1 MKSPLA
7 TILLLLIPFSQ
18 LFAQKEQTIFN
29 NIMKMPNDTIK
40 IDSLS
45 NWGTEIEF
53 KNSAVSL
60 RCQQE
65 ALKIAQKLRDKKRI
79 GNAYYLMGCE
89 EQILEK
95 YGESLQHLQ
104 QAYNFFEELE
114 MPEKLIKSTL
124 KMGQLFSSKLDPT
137 SSIGYYQKTLSLA
150 KQYNYEEY
158 QAYALTSI
166 ASIQGYELNDY
177 KSSLEN
183 YKKGNE
189 ICRKLGMEETL
200 QGSYMNM
207 AGIYKRLGQFDKSIK
222 ILEDVIIYFKKKNS
236 YDEYAQAM
244 AIGKI
249 SEVYYEKKEYGKA
262 EQKIKE
268 SLKLA
273 ENQDKSLKLRVDYT
287 DLLIK
292 IHDAQNNIPAAYQT
306 QKKWRVLYDTLT
318 NQNARKT
325 FATLQIQFETTQKES
340 QIKKLDEQN
349 HAQQTQLIWAISG
362 FTVLLISLIGGFYL
376 YQKLNQNKLKVEEQS
391 QQLTTLMKEL
401 HHRVKNNLAIVS
413 SLLSMQSNRLE
424 DKNAAK
430 AVKDGQMRVQAM
442 SLIHQRLYKTDNVS
456 TVNIKD
462 YFTELAESLMQA
474 YEFSPDDFD
483 LTIEVENPTLDVDLA
498 IPLGLIVNELVT
510 NSFKY
515 AYEGIEHPSLSIYFK
530 NDKDIT
536 LKIRDNGIG
545 IDEKLVSKKI
555 NSFGQKLIKGLS
567 KQIKGKYK
575 FENNQGTFFELR
587 IPKMVS

>member
-1 MKSPLA
+1 MK
-7 TILLLLIPFSQ
+7 LLLTIFLFLVIPFSQ
-18 LFAQKEQTIFN
+18 LFAQKEQATFD
-29 NIMKMPNDTIK
+29 NIIKMPNDTVK
-40 IDSLS
+40 VDSLS
-45 NWGTEIEF
+45 NLGANIEF
-53 KNSAVSL
+53 INSKVGL

-65 ALKIAQKLRDKKRI
+65 ALKIAQKLGDKKRI
-79 GNAYYLMGCE
+79 ANAYYLMGCE

-95 YGESLQHLQ
+95 YSESLQHLQ
-104 QAYNFFEELE
+104 IAYKIFEELK
-114 MPEKLIKSTL
+114 MYKKLIKSTL
-124 KMGQLFSSKLDPT
+124 KMGQLFSSKLDPN
-137 SSIGYYQKTLSLA
+137 SSIKYYQKTLFLA
-150 KQYNYEEY
+150 RKYNYEEY

-177 KSSLEN
+177 KNSLEN

-189 ICRKLGMEETL
+189 ISQKLGMEQNL
-200 QGSYMNM
+200 QSANLNM
-207 AGIYKRLGQFDKSIK
+207 AGIYKKIKQYDKALK
-222 ILEDVIIYFKKKNS
+222 MLERVLIYFKKKDS

-249 SEVYYEKKEYGKA
+249 SEVFYEQKKYAKA

-268 SLKLA
+268 SLNLA
-273 ENQDKSLKLRVDYT
+273 NQQNQSLEMRVDYT
-287 DLLIK
+287 DLLRK
-292 IHDAQNNIPAAYQT
+292 INEAQNNIPAAYET

-325 FATLQIQFETTQKES
+325 VATLQTQFETVQKET
-340 QIKKLDEQN
+340 QIKELDEQN

-362 FTVLLISLIGGFYL
+362 LTVLLISLIGGYYL

-391 QQLTTLMKEL
+391 QQLTTMMKEL

-430 AVKDGQMRVQAM
+430 AVREGQMRVQAM
-442 SLIHQRLYKTDNVS
+442 SLIHQRLYKTDDVS

-474 YEFSPDDFD
+474 YGYSSDDFE
-483 LTIEVENPTLDVDLA
+483 LNIEVKNPALDVDLA
-498 IPLGLIVNELVT
+498 IPLGLIVNELIT

-515 AYEGIEHPSLSIYFK
+515 AYEGIAHPSLNIYLK

-536 LKIRDNGIG
+536 LKVQDNGIG
-545 IDEKLVSKKI
+545 IDEELVRQKS

-567 KQIKGKYK
+567 KQLKGTYK
-575 FENNQGTFFELR
+575 FDNNQGTYFELN
-587 IPKMVS
+587 IPKIAA

>member
-45 NWGTEIEF
+45 NWGAEIEF

-114 MPEKLIKSTL
+114 MHEKLIKSTL
-124 KMGQLFSSKLDPT
+124 KMGQLFSNKLDPT

-207 AGIYKRLGQFDKSIK
+207 AGIYKKLGQFDKSIK

-287 DLLIK
+287 DLLRK

-325 FATLQIQFETTQKES
+325 VATLQIQFETTQKES

-545 IDEKLVSKKI
+545 IDEKLASKKI

>member
-1 MKSPLA
+1 MKSTLT
-7 TILLLLIPFSQ
+7 TIFLLLIPFSQ
-18 LFAQKEQTIFN
+18 LFAQKEQTTFD

-45 NWGTEIEF
+45 NWGAELEF
-53 KNSAVSL
+53 KNNAISL

-95 YGESLQHLQ
+95 YEESLKHLQ
-104 QAYNFFEELE
+104 QAYNSFEALK
-114 MPEKLIKSTL
+114 MHKKLIKSTF
-124 KMGQLFSSKLDPT
+124 KMGQLFSSKFDPT

-150 KQYNYEEY
+150 RQYNYEEY
-158 QAYALTSI
+158 QAYALASI

-177 KSSLEN
+177 QSCIEN

-189 ICRKLGMEETL
+189 ICRKLGMEGTL

-207 AGIYKRLGQFDKSIK
+207 AGIYKKLKQFDKSIK
-222 ILEDVIIYFKKKNS
+222 MLEDVIVYFKKKNS

-273 ENQDKSLKLRVDYT
+273 ENQDKSLELRVDYT
-287 DLLIK
+287 DLLRK
-292 IHDAQNNIPAAYQT
+292 IHDAQNDIPAAYQT

-325 FATLQIQFETTQKES
+325 IATLQIQFEATQKES

-349 HAQQTQLIWAISG
+349 HAQKTQLTWAISG
-362 FTVLLISLIGGFYL
+362 FIVLLISLIGGFYF

-391 QQLTTLMKEL
+391 QQLTTLMNEL

-430 AVKDGQMRVQAM
+430 AVRDGQMRVQAM
-442 SLIHQRLYKTDNVS
+442 SLIHQKLYKTDTIL

-474 YEFSPDDFD
+474 YEFSPDDFE
-483 LTIEVENPTLDVDLA
+483 LTIEVENPTLEVDLA
-498 IPLGLIVNELVT
+498 ISLGLIVNELIT

-515 AYEGIEHPSLSIYFK
+515 AYEGVAHPSLSIYFK

-536 LKIRDNGIG
+536 LKVQDNGIG
-545 IDEKLVSKKI
+545 IDEKLVGKKI
-555 NSFGQKLIKGLS
+555 NSFGQKLIRGLS
-567 KQIKGKYK
+567 EQIKGEYK
-575 FENNQGTFFELR
+575 FENNQGTFFELH

>member
-1 MKSPLA
+1 MK
-7 TILLLLIPFSQ
+7 LLLAVILFLVIPFSQ
-18 LFAQKEQTIFN
+18 LFAQKEQATFD
-29 NIMKMPNDTIK
+29 NIIKMPNDTVK
-40 IDSLS
+40 VDSLS
-45 NWGTEIEF
+45 NFGADIEF
-53 KNSAVSL
+53 INGKVGL

-65 ALKIAQKLRDKKRI
+65 ALKIAQKLGDKKRI
-79 GNAYYLMGCE
+79 ANAYYLMGCE

-104 QAYNFFEELE
+104 IAYKFFEELK
-114 MPEKLIKSTL
+114 MYKKLIKSTL
-124 KMGQLFSSKLDPT
+124 KMGQLFSSKLDPN
-137 SSIGYYQKTLSLA
+137 SSIKYYQKTLFLA
-150 KQYNYEEY
+150 RKYNYEEY

-177 KSSLEN
+177 KNSLEN

-189 ICRKLGMEETL
+189 ISQKLGMEQNL
-200 QGSYMNM
+200 QSTNLNM
-207 AGIYKRLGQFDKSIK
+207 AGIYKKIKQYDKALK
-222 ILEDVIIYFKKKNS
+222 MLEGVLIYFKKKDS

-249 SEVYYEKKEYGKA
+249 SEVFYEQKEYAKA

-268 SLKLA
+268 SLNLA
-273 ENQDKSLKLRVDYT
+273 NQQNESLEMRVDYT
-287 DLLIK
+287 DLLRK
-292 IHDAQNNIPAAYQT
+292 IYDAQNNIPAAYQT

-325 FATLQIQFETTQKES
+325 VATLQTQFETVQKEA
-340 QIKKLDEQN
+340 QIKELDEQN

-376 YQKLNQNKLKVEEQS
+376 YRKLNQNKLKVEEQS
-391 QQLTTLMKEL
+391 LQLTTLMKEL

-430 AVKDGQMRVQAM
+430 AVREGQMRVQAM
-442 SLIHQRLYKTDNVS
+442 SLIHQRLYKTDDVS
-456 TVNIKD
+456 TVNIRE

-474 YEFSPDDFD
+474 YGYNPDDFE
-483 LTIEVENPTLDVDLA
+483 LTIEVENPALDVDLA
-498 IPLGLIVNELVT
+498 IPLGLIVNELIT

-515 AYEGIEHPSLSIYFK
+515 AYEGIAHPSLNIYLK
-530 NDKDIT
+530 NDATIT
-536 LKIRDNGIG
+536 LKVQDNGIG
-545 IDEKLVSKKI
+545 IDEELVSQKS

-567 KQIKGKYK
+567 KQLKGDYK
-575 FENNQGTFFELR
+575 FENNQGTYFELN
-587 IPKMVS
+587 IPKIAA

>member
-1 MKSPLA
+1 MKLFLP
-7 TILLLLIPFSQ
+7 TILFLLTPFCQ
-18 LFAQKEQTIFN
+18 LFAQKEQVTFD
-29 NIMKMPNDTIK
+29 NIMRMPNDTIK
-40 IDSLS
+40 VDSLS
-45 NWGTEIEF
+45 NWGADLEF
-53 KNSAVSL
+53 KNNAVSL
-60 RCQQE
+60 HCQQE
-65 ALKIAQKLRDKKRI
+65 ALKIAHKLGDKKRI
-79 GNAYYLMGCE
+79 GNIYYLMGCE

-95 YGESLQHLQ
+95 YSESLQHLQ
-104 QAYNFFEELE
+104 KAYILFEELK
-114 MPEKLIKSTL
+114 MYKKLIKSSL
-124 KMGQLFSSKLDPT
+124 KMGQLFSSKLDPY
-137 SSIGYYQKTLSLA
+137 SSIRYYLKTLSLA

-166 ASIQGYELNDY
+166 ASIQGYELNNY
-177 KSSLEN
+177 QNSLEN

-189 ICRKLGMEETL
+189 ICQKLGMEGTL

-207 AGIYKRLGQFDKSIK
+207 AGIYKKLKQYDKSIK
-222 ILEDVIIYFKKKNS
+222 MLEDVLVYFKKKKS

-249 SEVYYEKKEYGKA
+249 SEVYFEKKEYGKA
-262 EQKIKE
+262 ERKIKE

-273 ENQDKSLKLRVDYT
+273 ENQDESLELRVDYT
-287 DLLIK
+287 DLLRK

-306 QKKWRVLYDTLT
+306 QKIWRVLYDTLT

-325 FATLQIQFETTQKES
+325 LATLQTQFETTQKES

-362 FTVLLISLIGGFYL
+362 FTVLLFFLIGGLYL

-413 SLLSMQSNRLE
+413 SLLSMQSKRLD

-430 AVKDGQMRVQAM
+430 AVRDGQMRVQAM

-462 YFTELAESLMQA
+462 YLTELAESLMQA
-474 YEFSPDDFD
+474 YGFSPDTFD
-483 LTIEVENPTLDVDLA
+483 LTIEVENPALDVDFA
-498 IPLGLIVNELVT
+498 IPLGLIVNELIT

-515 AYEGIEHPSLSIYFK
+515 AYEGIEKPSLFIYFK
-530 NDKDIT
+530 NDGNIT
-536 LKIRDNGIG
+536 LKIQDNGIG
-545 IDEKLVSKKI
+545 IDEELVGKKS

-567 KQIKGKYK
+567 KQMKGEYK
-575 FENNQGTFFELR
+575 FENNEGTYFELI
-587 IPKMVS
+587 IPVVAA

>member
-1 MKSPLA
+1 MKLILAPL
-7 TILLLLIPFSQ
+7 LFLFLPFSQ
-18 LFAQKEQTIFN
+18 LFAQKEQTTFD

-45 NWGTEIEF
+45 DWGAELEF
-53 KNSAVSL
+53 KNNEISL

-79 GNAYYLMGCE
+79 GNAYYLMGCK
-89 EQILEK
+89 EQTLKK

-104 QAYNFFEELE
+104 QACNFFEELK
-114 MPEKLIKSTL
+114 MYQKLIESTL
-124 KMGQLFSSKLDPT
+124 KIGQLFSNKLDPNT
-137 SSIGYYQKTLSLA
+137 SIGYYKKTLSLA

-158 QAYALTSI
+158 QAYAFTSI
-166 ASIQGYELNDY
+166 ASIQGYELNNY
-177 KSSLEN
+177 QNSLKN
-183 YKKGNE
+183 YEKGNE
-189 ICRKLGMEETL
+189 ICKKLGMEGTL

-207 AGIYKRLGQFDKSIK
+207 AGIYMKLKQYDRSIK
-222 ILEDVIIYFKKKNS
+222 MLEDVIVYFKKKNS

-249 SEVYYEKKEYGKA
+249 SEVYYEKKEYDKA

-273 ENQDKSLKLRVDYT
+273 ETQNEFLELRVDYT
-287 DLLIK
+287 DLLRK
-292 IHDAQNNIPAAYQT
+292 INDAQNNIPAAYQT

-318 NQNARKT
+318 NQTARKT
-325 FATLQIQFETTQKES
+325 IATLQIQFEATQRES

-349 HAQQTQLIWAISG
+349 HAQKTQLTWAMSG
-362 FTVLLISLIGGFYL
+362 FTVLLIFLIGGFYL

-401 HHRVKNNLAIVS
+401 HHRSKNNLAIVS

-430 AVKDGQMRVQAM
+430 AVRDGQMRVQAM

-474 YEFSPDDFD
+474 YEFSPNDFN
-483 LTIEVENPTLDVDLA
+483 LTIEVENPALDVDLA
-498 IPLGLIVNELVT
+498 IPLGLIVNELIT

-515 AYEGIEHPSLSIYFK
+515 AYEGIAHPSLSIYFK

-536 LKIRDNGIG
+536 LKVQDNGIG
-545 IDEKLVSKKI
+545 IDEELVGKKT

-567 KQIKGKYK
+567 KQMKGKYK

>member
-1 MKSPLA
+1 MKKLL
-7 TILLLLIPFSQ
+7 TVILLLLIPFYQ
-18 LFAQKEQTIFN
+18 LFAQKDHATFD

-40 IDSLS
+40 VDSLS
-45 NWGTEIEF
+45 NWGADMEF
-53 KNSAVSL
+53 KNNAISL
-60 RCQQE
+60 HCQQE
-65 ALKIAQKLRDKKRI
+65 ALKIAQKLGDKKRI

-104 QAYNFFEELE
+104 QAYKIFEELR
-114 MPEKLIKSTL
+114 MYKKLTKSTL
-124 KMGQLFSSKLDPT
+124 KMAQLFSSKLDPNT
-137 SSIGYYQKTLSLA
+137 SIRYYQKTLSLA
-150 KQYNYEEY
+150 QQYNYEEY

-166 ASIQGYELNDY
+166 ASIQGYELHNY
-177 KSSLEN
+177 QISLKN
-183 YKKGNE
+183 YKRGNE
-189 ICRKLGMEETL
+189 ICKKLGMEGTL
-200 QGSYMNM
+200 QSSYMNM
-207 AGIYKRLGQFDKSIK
+207 AGIYKKLKQYDKSLK
-222 ILEDVIIYFKKKNS
+222 MLEDVLVYFKKKNS

-249 SEVYYEKKEYGKA
+249 SEVYFEKKEYGKA
-262 EQKIKE
+262 ERKIKE

-273 ENQDKSLKLRVDYT
+273 ENQDESLELRVDYT
-287 DLLIK
+287 NLLRK

-306 QKKWRVLYDTLT
+306 QKKWRVLFDTLS

-325 FATLQIQFETTQKES
+325 VATLQTQFETTQKES

-376 YQKLNQNKLKVEEQS
+376 YQKLSQNKLKVEEQS

-430 AVKDGQMRVQAM
+430 AVRDGQMRVQAM

-456 TVNIKD
+456 TVNIKE

-474 YEFSPDDFD
+474 YGFSPDAFD
-483 LTIEVENPTLDVDLA
+483 LTIDVENPALDVDFA
-498 IPLGLIVNELVT
+498 IPLGLIVNELIT

-515 AYEGIEHPSLSIYFK
+515 AYEGIENPSLSIYFK
-530 NDKDIT
+530 NDKNIT
-536 LKIRDNGIG
+536 LKIQDNGIG
-545 IDEKLVSKKI
+545 IDEKLVGKKS

-567 KQIKGKYK
+567 KQIKGEYK
-575 FENNQGTFFELR
+575 FKNNRGTYFEL
-587 IPKMVS
+587 IIQKIVA